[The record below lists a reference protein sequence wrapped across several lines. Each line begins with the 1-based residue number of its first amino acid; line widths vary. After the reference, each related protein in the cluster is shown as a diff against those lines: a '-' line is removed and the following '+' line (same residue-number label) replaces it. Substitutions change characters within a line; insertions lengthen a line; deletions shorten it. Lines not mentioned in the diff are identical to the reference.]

1 MSRPSAISAPSSRT
15 ISASSRPIRSG
26 ASACRADRCRPMRSS
41 SSGAIPCMPKRC
53 GCAASTKRP
62 RTRAPRRRTS
72 IISCATSPSAAAPRS
87 PMIGRS
93 DVEAAWR
100 LIQPY
105 VRRTPAIDLP
115 AGMLSVSSPLALK
128 LESLQVSGS
137 FKGRGAFHKLLASK
151 VPAAGIIAASGGNH
165 GAAVAYAARA
175 LGHKAE
181 IFVPTIASPAKV
193 ARLKSY
199 GAVVHQIGAVYAEAR
214 AASEKRAA
222 ETGALTVPAY
232 EDPVV
237 FAGAGSVALEFAEQ
251 ARFDTLLVAVGGGG
265 LIAGCAAA
273 IGAATRIV
281 AVETEGTPTLHEALC
296 AGHPVDVEIS
306 GIAADALGASRIGV
320 PNFEIAQKL
329 VRESVLVNDE
339 AVRTAQRALWQE
351 LRVIAEPAGATGLAA
366 LMAGAYRPAPGERV
380 ATLVCGANTEPGSV
394 V

>member
-1 MSRPSAISAPSSRT
+1 MID
-15 ISASSRPIRSG
+15 RSN
-26 ASACRADRCRPMRSS
+26 
-41 SSGAIPCMPKRC
+41 
-53 GCAASTKRP
+53 
-62 RTRAPRRRTS
+62 
-72 IISCATSPSAAAPRS
+72 
-87 PMIGRS
+87 
-93 DVEAAWR
+93 VEAAWR
-100 LIQPY
+100 LIKPH
-105 VRRTPAIDLP
+105 VRRTPAIELL
-115 AGMLSVSSPLALK
+115 AGSFGLEAPLALK

-165 GAAVAYAARA
+165 GAAAAYAARA

-193 ARLKSY
+193 ARLRSY

-214 AASEKRAA
+214 AASERRAA
-222 ETGALTVPAY
+222 ETGALLVPAY

-273 IGAATRIV
+273 VGQTVKIV
-281 AVETEGTPTLHEALC
+281 AVETDGTPTLHEALR
-296 AGHPVDVEIS
+296 AGHPVEVKIS

-329 VRESVLVNDE
+329 VRESVLVSDE
-339 AVRTAQRALWQE
+339 AVRSAQRALWEE

-366 LMAGAYRPAPGERV
+366 LMAGSYRPAPGERV
-380 ATLVCGANTEPGSV
+380 ATLVCGANTELGGFTSP
-394 V
+394 

>member
-1 MSRPSAISAPSSRT
+1 
-15 ISASSRPIRSG
+15 
-26 ASACRADRCRPMRSS
+26 
-41 SSGAIPCMPKRC
+41 
-53 GCAASTKRP
+53 
-62 RTRAPRRRTS
+62 
-72 IISCATSPSAAAPRS
+72 
-87 PMIGRS
+87 MIGRS

-100 LIQPY
+100 LIQPH
-105 VRRTPAIDLP
+105 VRRTPALELP
-115 AGMLSVSSPLALK
+115 AGTFGVSSPLALK

-137 FKGRGAFHKLLASK
+137 FKGRGAFHKLLATK

-165 GAAVAYAARA
+165 GAAAAYAARA
-175 LGHKAE
+175 LGHRAE

-193 ARLKSY
+193 ARLRSY
-199 GAVVHQIGAVYAEAR
+199 GAVVHQVGAVYAEAR
-214 AASEKRAA
+214 VASEKRAA

-273 IGAATRIV
+273 IGGTAKIV
-281 AVETEGTPTLHEALC
+281 AVETEGTPTLHEARR
-296 AGHPVDVEIS
+296 AGHPVDVKIS

-329 VRESVLVNDE
+329 VRDSVLVNDQ
-339 AVRTAQRALWQE
+339 AVRAALHALWQE
-351 LRVIAEPAGATGLAA
+351 LRVIAEPAGAAGLAA

>member
-1 MSRPSAISAPSSRT
+1 
-15 ISASSRPIRSG
+15 
-26 ASACRADRCRPMRSS
+26 
-41 SSGAIPCMPKRC
+41 
-53 GCAASTKRP
+53 
-62 RTRAPRRRTS
+62 
-72 IISCATSPSAAAPRS
+72 
-87 PMIGRS
+87 MIGRAE
-93 DVEAAWR
+93 VEAAWQ
-100 LIQPY
+100 LIRPHI
-105 VRRTPAIDLP
+105 RRTPVVEVP
-115 AGMLSVSSPLALK
+115 AGALGIRTPLALK

-137 FKGRGAFHKLLASK
+137 FKGRGAFHKLLASD
-151 VPAAGIIAASGGNH
+151 VPKAGIIAASGGNH
-165 GAAVAYAARA
+165 GAAAAYAARA

-181 IFVPTIASPAKV
+181 IFVPTIASPTKV

-199 GAVVHQIGAVYAEAR
+199 GAVVHQVGAVYAEAR

-232 EDPVV
+232 EDAVV

-273 IGAATRIV
+273 IGETVKIV
-281 AVETEGTPTLHEALC
+281 AVETEGTPTLHEARR
-296 AGHPVDVEIS
+296 AGHPVDVKIS

-329 VRESVLVNDE
+329 VRQSVLVNDE
-339 AVRTAQRALWQE
+339 AVRAAQRALWE
-351 LRVIAEPAGATGLAA
+351 DLRVIAEPAGATGLAA
-366 LMAGAYRPAPGERV
+366 LMAGAYRPAAGERV